1 METKI
6 MKIKNV
12 NGNYYYHNNE
22 DYEMIKSIWVDFE
35 LDVFML
41 NTEHWIYNID
51 TNSKN
56 GKYIQIYFDIDLNEL
71 YKKISYCSLIKLNI

>member
-1 METKI
+1 

-12 NGNYYYHNNE
+12 NGYYYMNDNNNNE
-22 DYEMIKSIWVDFE
+22 DYEMIKSIWIDFE

-41 NTEHWIYNID
+41 NTGHSIYNID
-51 TNSKN
+51 INSKN

-71 YKKISYCSLIKLNI
+71 YETQNGYCSLIKFKF